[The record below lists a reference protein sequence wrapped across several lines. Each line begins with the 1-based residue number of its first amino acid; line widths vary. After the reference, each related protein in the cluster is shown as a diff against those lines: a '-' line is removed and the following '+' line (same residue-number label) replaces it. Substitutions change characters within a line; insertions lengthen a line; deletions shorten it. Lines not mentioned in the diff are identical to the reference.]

1 MGGAETSA
9 SALDEAREAVDGRAW
24 RRAHERYASIAAG
37 TELDPD
43 DLERFAKSAYWTGD
57 ALGAI
62 STREAAYERYLER
75 GDIAAAAFSAL
86 TLQRQHASM
95 LHDSVAAAWL
105 RRAEHL
111 LEGGETSR
119 GNGFLAIAHAD
130 TARARG
136 DIAGAL
142 ALVERAQ
149 VMAGRIP
156 DLDLPAW
163 CLMRRG
169 MFLIDGGRIA
179 EGRRQLEEVAAAAA
193 GGGLGSFT
201 TGAILSNVASV
212 YRDLGDLRR
221 GDEWSEAAMRWC
233 ERQDVAG
240 FPGVCRVQRG
250 AILRMLGRLGE
261 AEGELRTAC
270 QELDGFSPAHA
281 GAAHHE
287 LGEVRLRTGDLGGA
301 EESFRRARELGE
313 DPQPGLA
320 LLRLAQGD
328 IDGASTSI
336 RRSLQ
341 AAAFDLF
348 ARARMLPAQAEIAKA
363 AGDVQ
368 LTRATRDELA
378 EIVVQIPTPA
388 MQAATDWASGLLAL
402 IERDPRRATEHLRDS
417 RKGWNETGAPYESA
431 RAAVA
436 LAEAHLADGDD
447 EAAVFEVD
455 EAVPVLERLG
465 AWLDVRRATELRA
478 QAGREGGTS
487 RAIRTFLFTDIVGS
501 TSLIEV
507 IGDDAWN
514 DLRRWHDQTLR
525 SSFDE
530 HGGEEIDHAGDGFF
544 VAFPDPASAVTC
556 AVDMQRRLTE
566 HRRTQGFAPHVRMG
580 LHAAAATRDR
590 TGYVGLGVHAASRI
604 AALAGAGEILASVE
618 TLEDVPGVTTS
629 DLRSVVLKGIADPIE
644 IVSIDWRP
652 AGER

>member
-1 MGGAETSA
+1 MGGAETSG
-9 SALDEAREAVDGRAW
+9 SALDEAREAVAGRAW
-24 RRAHERYASIAAG
+24 RRAHERYTGIAA
-37 TELDPD
+37 EAALDPD
-43 DLERFAKSAYWTGD
+43 DLERFAKAAYWTGD
-57 ALGAI
+57 ALSAI
-62 STREAAYERYLER
+62 ATRETAYERYLER
-75 GDIAAAAFSAL
+75 GDDAPAAFCAL
-86 TLQRQHASM
+86 TLQRQHVSM

-111 LEGGETSR
+111 LEGTETSR
-119 GNGFLAIAHAD
+119 GHGYLAIAHAD
-130 TARARG
+130 AARARG

-149 VMAGRIP
+149 VIAGRGP
-156 DLDLPAW
+156 DRDLPAW

-169 MFLIDGGRIA
+169 MFLIDAGRIA
-179 EGRRQLEEVAAAAA
+179 EGRPPLEEVAAAAA
-193 GGGLGSFT
+193 GGRLGSFT

-221 GDEWSEAAMRWC
+221 GDEWSETAMRWC
-233 ERQDVAG
+233 EREEITG

-250 AILRMLGRLGE
+250 GILRMLGRFRE
-261 AEGELRTAC
+261 AEAELRTAC
-270 QELDGFSPAHA
+270 EELDGFSPAHA
-281 GAAHHE
+281 GAAQHD
-287 LGEVRLRTGDLGGA
+287 LGEVRLRMGDLRGA
-301 EESFRRARELGE
+301 EEAFRRAGELGE

-363 AGDVQ
+363 AGDAQ
-368 LTRATRDELA
+368 LTRAARDELA
-378 EIVVQIPTPA
+378 EIVDQVPTPA
-388 MQAATDWASGLLAL
+388 IRAASDWAAGLLAL
-402 IERDPRRATEHLRDS
+402 IERDPRRATEHLHEA
-417 RKGWNETGAPYESA
+417 RKGWNETGAPYEAA
-431 RAAVA
+431 RATVA

-447 EAAVFEVD
+447 EAAVSEVD
-455 EAVPVLERLG
+455 DAVPALERLG

-478 QAGREGGTS
+478 QAGREGAAS

-501 TSLIEV
+501 TSLIEA

-544 VAFPDPASAVTC
+544 VAFPDPASAVRC
-556 AVDMQRRLTE
+556 AVDMQRRLSE
-566 HRRTQGFAPHVRMG
+566 HRRTHGFAPHVRMG
-580 LHAAAATRDR
+580 LHAAAATRDL

-618 TLEDVPGVTTS
+618 TLEEVPGVTTS
-629 DLRSVVLKGIADPIE
+629 DLRSVVLKGIADPVE
-644 IVSIDWRP
+644 IVSLDWRP
-652 AGER
+652 AGQH